1 MMPNKRESLKMFKTN
16 TMSRLGALAQPLAIA
31 THPLAASAS
40 ILAVWALVAVLA
52 APGHSAAQDKAATP
66 PAAGAKTRA
75 ALTVQ
80 AVSPVAASMPVTLPV
95 SGNVAAWQEASIG
108 SEASGLRVA
117 ELLADVGDTV
127 RKGDVL
133 ARLADDTVRADLAQA
148 EASLAETKAL
158 LAEAQANARRAHSLE
173 GTGALSAQA
182 ISQFHTAEQT
192 AVARVA
198 AGEAA
203 VAAQRLRLQ
212 HTEVKAPDGGTIS
225 ARMATVGAVAGS
237 GQELFRLIRGG
248 RLEWRAEVPAVEL
261 VRVKP
266 GQKVAVFTPGGQT
279 VAAQVRKVAPTVD
292 VATRN
297 GLVYVDLL
305 PGAGNELK
313 PGMFARGEFRFDSRQ
328 VLTLPASA
336 LLLRDGFDV
345 VMRIGPD
352 QTVTQTKVQVVGR
365 QADRVAVADLPV
377 DARVVLRGAAFL
389 TDGDAVKVVESDGKR

>member
-1 MMPNKRESLKMFKTN
+1 MLKENVLPAARHPSGQLASLPVAFAGVAPM
-16 TMSRLGALAQPLAIA
+16 
-31 THPLAASAS
+31 
-40 ILAVWALVAVLA
+40 LAVWALVGVLA
-52 APGHSAAQDKAATP
+52 MPGHSAAQDKTAAPGTGTP
-66 PAAGAKTRA
+66 VKTRA

-80 AVSPVAASMPVTLPV
+80 AISPVAATMPVTLPV

-108 SEASGLRVA
+108 SEAAGLRVA
-117 ELLADVGDTV
+117 DLLADVGDTV

-133 ARLADDTVRADLAQA
+133 ARLADGTVRAELAQA
-148 EASLAETKAL
+148 EASLAEAKAL
-158 LAEAQANARRAHSLE
+158 LAEAQANARRAQQLE

-192 AVARVA
+192 ALARVA
-198 AGEAA
+198 AAEAT
-203 VAAQRLRLQ
+203 VATQRLRLT

-248 RLEWRAEVPAVEL
+248 RLEWRAEVPAADL
-261 VRVKP
+261 ARVKT

-292 VATRN
+292 VTTRN

-313 PGMFARGEFRFDSRQ
+313 PGMFARGEFRFDSRP

-365 QADRVAVADLPV
+365 QADRVAVADLPA

>member
-16 TMSRLGALAQPLAIA
+16 TMNRLGALAQPLATA
-31 THPLAASAS
+31 TDPLAASAS
-40 ILAVWALVAVLA
+40 MLAVCALVAVLA
-52 APGHSAAQDKAATP
+52 APGHSAAQDKAAAP

-248 RLEWRAEVPAVEL
+248 RLEWRAEVPAADL

-266 GQKVAVFTPGGQT
+266 GQKVAVFTAGGQT

-305 PGAGNELK
+305 PGAGSELK

-352 QTVTQTKVQVVGR
+352 QTVKQTKVQVVGR
-365 QADRVAVADLPV
+365 QADRVAVADLPA

>member
-1 MMPNKRESLKMFKTN
+1 MFKTHTVN
-16 TMSRLGALAQPLAIA
+16 RPGALAQPLA
-31 THPLAASAS
+31 TAARPVAACVSM
-40 ILAVWALVAVLA
+40 LAVWTLAAVLA
-52 APGHSAAQDKAATP
+52 TPATVAAQDKAAA
-66 PAAGAKTRA
+66 PAAAGTKTRA

-80 AVSPVAASMPVTLPV
+80 AVSPVAATMPVTLPV
-95 SGNVAAWQEASIG
+95 SGNVAAWQEASVG
-108 SEASGLRVA
+108 SEAAGLRVA

-133 ARLADDTVRADLAQA
+133 ARLADGTVRAELAQA
-148 EASLAETKAL
+148 EAGLAEAKAL
-158 LAEAQANARRAHSLE
+158 LAEAQANARRAQTLE

-182 ISQFHTAEQT
+182 ISQFHTGEQT
-192 AVARVA
+192 ALARVA
-198 AGEAA
+198 AAEAT
-203 VAAQRLRLQ
+203 VAAQRLRLS

-225 ARMATVGAVAGS
+225 ARTATVGAVAGS

-248 RLEWRAEVPAVEL
+248 RLEWRAEVPAADL
-261 VRVKP
+261 VRVKT

-297 GLVYVDLL
+297 ALVYVDLL

-313 PGMFARGEFRFDSRQ
+313 PGMFARGEFRFDSRP

-365 QADRVAVADLPV
+365 QADRVAVADLPA

>member
-1 MMPNKRESLKMFKTN
+1 MFEKSTSQHVVPMGPFARALPHRLSL
-16 TMSRLGALAQPLAIA
+16 
-31 THPLAASAS
+31 
-40 ILAVWALVAVLA
+40 LAVVVLA
-52 APGHSAAQDKAATP
+52 GVVCMPSLGMAQDKAAA
-66 PAAGAKTRA
+66 PAAAPTKTRA

-80 AVSPVAASMPVTLPV
+80 ATSPVAASMPVTLPV

-133 ARLADDTVRADLAQA
+133 ARLASDTVRAELAQA
-148 EASLAETKAL
+148 EASLAEAKAL
-158 LAEAQANARRAHSLE
+158 LAEAQANARRAQQLE

-192 AVARVA
+192 ALARVA

-212 HTEVKAPDGGTIS
+212 HTEVKAPDAGTIS

-248 RLEWRAEVPAVEL
+248 RLEWRAEVPAADL
-261 VRVKP
+261 ARMKP

-305 PGAGNELK
+305 PGAGSELK
-313 PGMFARGEFRFDSRQ
+313 PGMFARGEFRFEGRQ

-365 QADRVAVADLPV
+365 QADRVAVADLPA

>member
-1 MMPNKRESLKMFKTN
+1 MFEKSTVQHVVPMGPFARALPHRLSL
-16 TMSRLGALAQPLAIA
+16 
-31 THPLAASAS
+31 
-40 ILAVWALVAVLA
+40 LAVVVLA
-52 APGHSAAQDKAATP
+52 GVVCMPSLGMAQDKAAA
-66 PAAGAKTRA
+66 PAAAPTKTRA

-80 AVSPVAASMPVTLPV
+80 ATSPVAASMPVTLPV

-108 SEASGLRVA
+108 SEAAGLRVA
-117 ELLADVGDTV
+117 ELLADVGDNV

-133 ARLADDTVRADLAQA
+133 ARLASDTVRAELAQA

-158 LAEAQANARRAHSLE
+158 LAEAQANARRAQQLE

-192 AVARVA
+192 ALARVA

-203 VAAQRLRLQ
+203 VAAQRLRLT
-212 HTEVKAPDGGTIS
+212 HTEVKAPDAGVIS
-225 ARMATVGAVAGS
+225 ARLATVGAVAGS

-248 RLEWRAEVPAVEL
+248 RLEWRAEVPAADL
-261 VRVKP
+261 ARVKP

-313 PGMFARGEFRFDSRQ
+313 PGMFARGEFRFDSRP

-365 QADRVAVADLPV
+365 QADRVAVADLPA

-389 TDGDAVKVVESDGKR
+389 TDGDAVKLVESDGKR

>member
-1 MMPNKRESLKMFKTN
+1 MLKNSVGNGPCKPPRPLAHPVMAVASALRVTG
-16 TMSRLGALAQPLAIA
+16 SRL
-31 THPLAASAS
+31 
-40 ILAVWALVAVLA
+40 AVLVLA
-52 APGHSAAQDKAATP
+52 GTLATPGISAAQDKAAA
-66 PAAGAKTRA
+66 PAGAPAKTRA

-80 AVSPVAASMPVTLPV
+80 AISPVAASMPVTLPV
-95 SGNVAAWQEASIG
+95 NGNVAAWQEASIG
-108 SEASGLRVA
+108 SEAAGLRVA

-133 ARLADDTVRADLAQA
+133 ARLADGTVRAELAQA

-158 LAEAQANARRAHSLE
+158 LAEAQANARRARQLE

-192 AVARVA
+192 ALARVA

-248 RLEWRAEVPAVEL
+248 RLEWRAEVPAAEL
-261 VRVKP
+261 ARVKP

-292 VATRN
+292 VVTRN

-305 PGAGNELK
+305 PGAGSELK

-345 VMRIGPD
+345 VMRIGAD

-365 QADRVAVADLPV
+365 QADRVAVADLPA

-389 TDGDAVKVVESDGKR
+389 TDGDAVKLVDSDGKR

>member
-1 MMPNKRESLKMFKTN
+1 MFKTN
-16 TMSRLGALAQPLAIA
+16 TMNRLGALAQPLATA

-40 ILAVWALVAVLA
+40 MLAVCALVAVLA
-52 APGHSAAQDKAATP
+52 APGHSAAQDKAAAP

-248 RLEWRAEVPAVEL
+248 RLEWRAEVPAADL

-266 GQKVAVFTPGGQT
+266 GQKVAVFTAGGQT

-297 GLVYVDLL
+297 GVGVRG
-305 PGAGNELK
+305 PA
-313 PGMFARGEFRFDSRQ
+313 ARRGQRAEARH
-328 VLTLPASA
+328 VCAW
-336 LLLRDGFDV
+336 
-345 VMRIGPD
+345 
-352 QTVTQTKVQVVGR
+352 
-365 QADRVAVADLPV
+365 RVPL
-377 DARVVLRGAAFL
+377 
-389 TDGDAVKVVESDGKR
+389 

>member
-1 MMPNKRESLKMFKTN
+1 MFKKSTVQPVVP
-16 TMSRLGALAQPLAIA
+16 MGPFARALPHRLSLL
-31 THPLAASAS
+31 
-40 ILAVWALVAVLA
+40 ALVVLA
-52 APGHSAAQDKAATP
+52 GVVCMPSLGMAQDKAAA
-66 PAAGAKTRA
+66 PAAAPAKTRA

-80 AVSPVAASMPVTLPV
+80 ATSPVAASMPVTLPV

-108 SEASGLRVA
+108 SEAAGLRVA

-127 RKGDVL
+127 RKGDLL
-133 ARLADDTVRADLAQA
+133 ARLADGTVRAELAQA
-148 EASLAETKAL
+148 EASLAEAKAL
-158 LAEAQANARRAHSLE
+158 LAEAQANARRAQQLE

-192 AVARVA
+192 ALARVA

-203 VAAQRLRLQ
+203 VATQRLRLT

-248 RLEWRAEVPAVEL
+248 RLEWRAEVPAAEL
-261 VRVKP
+261 ARVKP

-313 PGMFARGEFRFDSRQ
+313 PGMFARGEFRFDSRP

-365 QADRVAVADLPV
+365 QADRVAVADLPAE
-377 DARVVLRGAAFL
+377 ARVVLRGAAFL

>member
-1 MMPNKRESLKMFKTN
+1 MFEKSTIQHVVPMGPFARALPHRLSL
-16 TMSRLGALAQPLAIA
+16 
-31 THPLAASAS
+31 
-40 ILAVWALVAVLA
+40 LAVVVLA
-52 APGHSAAQDKAATP
+52 GVVCMPSLGMAQDKAAA
-66 PAAGAKTRA
+66 PAAAPTKTRA

-80 AVSPVAASMPVTLPV
+80 ATSPVAASMPVTLPV

-133 ARLADDTVRADLAQA
+133 ARLVSDTVRAELAQA
-148 EASLAETKAL
+148 EASLAEAKAL
-158 LAEAQANARRAHSLE
+158 LAEAQANARRAQQLE

-192 AVARVA
+192 ALARVA

-212 HTEVKAPDGGTIS
+212 HTEVKAPDAGTIS
-225 ARMATVGAVAGS
+225 ARMATVGAVAGG

-248 RLEWRAEVPAVEL
+248 RLEWRAEVPAAEL
-261 VRVKP
+261 ARVKP

-313 PGMFARGEFRFDSRQ
+313 PGMFARGEFRFEGRQ

-345 VMRIGPD
+345 VMRIGAD

-365 QADRVAVADLPV
+365 QADRVAVADLPA

>member
-1 MMPNKRESLKMFKTN
+1 
-16 TMSRLGALAQPLAIA
+16 
-31 THPLAASAS
+31 
-40 ILAVWALVAVLA
+40 
-52 APGHSAAQDKAATP
+52 
-66 PAAGAKTRA
+66 
-75 ALTVQ
+75 
-80 AVSPVAASMPVTLPV
+80 MPVTLPV

-212 HTEVKAPDGGTIS
+212 HTLSES
-225 ARMATVGAVAGS
+225 ARWRHHQRPHGHC
-237 GQELFRLIRGG
+237 GG
-248 RLEWRAEVPAVEL
+248 C
-261 VRVKP
+261 
-266 GQKVAVFTPGGQT
+266 GGQ
-279 VAAQVRKVAPTVD
+279 R
-292 VATRN
+292 
-297 GLVYVDLL
+297 
-305 PGAGNELK
+305 
-313 PGMFARGEFRFDSRQ
+313 
-328 VLTLPASA
+328 
-336 LLLRDGFDV
+336 
-345 VMRIGPD
+345 
-352 QTVTQTKVQVVGR
+352 
-365 QADRVAVADLPV
+365 
-377 DARVVLRGAAFL
+377 ARVVPPDPWRAAGVACRSARCRPGAREARPEGGCVHRRRPDRGRAGAQS
-389 TDGDAVKVVESDGKR
+389 GPHG

>member
-1 MMPNKRESLKMFKTN
+1 MLKNVICKTPGNAPSVLAHPVMAGASAFGTTAAMFAV
-16 TMSRLGALAQPLAIA
+16 LLLVGALA
-31 THPLAASAS
+31 T
-40 ILAVWALVAVLA
+40 
-52 APGHSAAQDKAATP
+52 PGISAAQDKTAAP
-66 PAAGAKTRA
+66 GSAPAKTRA

-80 AVSPVAASMPVTLPV
+80 AISPAAATMPVTLPV

-108 SEASGLRVA
+108 SEAAGLRVA

-133 ARLADDTVRADLAQA
+133 ARLASDTVRAELAQA

-158 LAEAQANARRAHSLE
+158 LAEAQANARRAQQLE

-192 AVARVA
+192 ALARVA

-203 VAAQRLRLQ
+203 VATQRLRLQ
-212 HTEVKAPDGGTIS
+212 HTEVKAPDAGVIS
-225 ARMATVGAVAGS
+225 ARLATVGAVAGS

-248 RLEWRAEVPAVEL
+248 RLEWRAEVPAADL
-261 VRVKP
+261 ARVKP

-279 VAAQVRKVAPTVD
+279 VAGQVRKVAPTVD

-305 PGAGNELK
+305 PGAGSELK
-313 PGMFARGEFRFDSRQ
+313 PGMFARGEFRFEGRQ

-365 QADRVAVADLPV
+365 QADRVAVADLPA
-377 DARVVLRGAAFL
+377 DARVVRRGAAFL

>member
-1 MMPNKRESLKMFKTN
+1 MMTNKRESLKMFKTN
-16 TMSRLGALAQPLAIA
+16 TMNRLGALAQPLATA

-40 ILAVWALVAVLA
+40 MLAVCALVALLA
-52 APGHSAAQDKAATP
+52 APGHSAAQDKAAAP

-133 ARLADDTVRADLAQA
+133 ARLADDTVRADLAQV

-248 RLEWRAEVPAVEL
+248 RLEWRAEVPAADL

-266 GQKVAVFTPGGQT
+266 GQKVAVFTAGGQT

-352 QTVTQTKVQVVGR
+352 QTVKQTKVQVVGR
-365 QADRVAVADLPV
+365 QADRVAVADLPA

>member
-1 MMPNKRESLKMFKTN
+1 MLPNKRESLKMFKTN
-16 TMSRLGALAQPLAIA
+16 TLSRLSMLAQPLATA

-40 ILAVWALVAVLA
+40 MLAVWALVAVLA
-52 APGHSAAQDKAATP
+52 APVHSVAQDKAAAP
-66 PAAGAKTRA
+66 PAAGAKARA

-95 SGNVAAWQEASIG
+95 SGNVTAWQEASIG
-108 SEASGLRVA
+108 SEAAGLRVA

-133 ARLADDTVRADLAQA
+133 ARLADGTVRAELAQA
-148 EASLAETKAL
+148 EAGLAEAKAL
-158 LAEAQANARRAHSLE
+158 LAEAQANARRAQTLE

-182 ISQFHTAEQT
+182 ISQFHTGEQT
-192 AVARVA
+192 ALARVA
-198 AGEAA
+198 AAEAT
-203 VAAQRLRLQ
+203 VAAQRLRLS

-225 ARMATVGAVAGS
+225 ARTATVGAVAGS

-248 RLEWRAEVPAVEL
+248 RLEWRAEVPAADL
-261 VRVKP
+261 VRVKT

-297 GLVYVDLL
+297 ALVYVDLL

-352 QTVTQTKVQVVGR
+352 QTVKQTKVQVVGR
-365 QADRVAVADLPV
+365 QADRVAVADLPA

>member
-1 MMPNKRESLKMFKTN
+1 MFKKSTVQHA
-16 TMSRLGALAQPLAIA
+16 TPIGPLARA
-31 THPLAASAS
+31 LPHRLSL
-40 ILAVWALVAVLA
+40 LAVVVLA
-52 APGHSAAQDKAATP
+52 GVVCMPSLGMAQDKAVS
-66 PAAGAKTRA
+66 PAAAPTKTRA

-80 AVSPVAASMPVTLPV
+80 ATSPVAASMPVTLPV

-108 SEASGLRVA
+108 SEAAGLRVA
-117 ELLADVGDTV
+117 ELRADVGDTV

-133 ARLADDTVRADLAQA
+133 ARLADDTVRAELAQA
-148 EASLAETKAL
+148 EASLAEAKAL
-158 LAEAQANARRAHSLE
+158 LAEAQANARRAQQLE

-192 AVARVA
+192 ALARVA

-212 HTEVKAPDGGTIS
+212 HTEVKAPDAGVIS

-248 RLEWRAEVPAVEL
+248 RLEWRAEVPAADL
-261 VRVKP
+261 ARVKP

-305 PGAGNELK
+305 PGAGSELK
-313 PGMFARGEFRFDSRQ
+313 PGMFARGEFRFEGRQ

-365 QADRVAVADLPV
+365 QADRVAVADLPA

-389 TDGDAVKVVESDGKR
+389 TDGDAVKLVESDGKR

>member
-1 MMPNKRESLKMFKTN
+1 MFKKSTVQPVVP
-16 TMSRLGALAQPLAIA
+16 MGPFARALPHRLSLL
-31 THPLAASAS
+31 
-40 ILAVWALVAVLA
+40 ALVVLA
-52 APGHSAAQDKAATP
+52 GVVCMPSLGMAQDKAAA
-66 PAAGAKTRA
+66 PAAAPAKTRA

-80 AVSPVAASMPVTLPV
+80 ATSPVAASMPVTLPV

-108 SEASGLRVA
+108 SEAAGLRVA

-127 RKGDVL
+127 RKGDLL
-133 ARLADDTVRADLAQA
+133 ARLADGTVRAELAQA
-148 EASLAETKAL
+148 EASLAEAKAL
-158 LAEAQANARRAHSLE
+158 LAEAQANARRAQQLE

-192 AVARVA
+192 ALARVA

-212 HTEVKAPDGGTIS
+212 HTEVKAPDAGVVS
-225 ARMATVGAVAGS
+225 ARSATVGAVAGS

-248 RLEWRAEVPAVEL
+248 RLEWRAEVPAADL
-261 VRVKP
+261 ARVKP

-365 QADRVAVADLPV
+365 QADRVAVADLPA

>member
-1 MMPNKRESLKMFKTN
+1 MFEKSTIQHVVPMGPFARALPHRLSL
-16 TMSRLGALAQPLAIA
+16 
-31 THPLAASAS
+31 
-40 ILAVWALVAVLA
+40 LAVVVLA
-52 APGHSAAQDKAATP
+52 GVVCMPGLGMAQDKAAA
-66 PAAGAKTRA
+66 PAAAPTKTRA

-80 AVSPVAASMPVTLPV
+80 ATSPVAASMPVTLPV

-133 ARLADDTVRADLAQA
+133 ARLASDTVRAELAQA
-148 EASLAETKAL
+148 EASLAEAKAL
-158 LAEAQANARRAHSLE
+158 LAEAQANARRAQQLE

-192 AVARVA
+192 ALARVA

-212 HTEVKAPDGGTIS
+212 HTEVKAPDAGTIS

-248 RLEWRAEVPAVEL
+248 RLEWRAEVPAADL
-261 VRVKP
+261 ARVKP

-305 PGAGNELK
+305 PGAGSELK
-313 PGMFARGEFRFDSRQ
+313 PGMFARGEFRFEGRQ

-365 QADRVAVADLPV
+365 QADRVAVADLPA

-389 TDGDAVKVVESDGKR
+389 TDGDAVKLVESDGKR

>member
-1 MMPNKRESLKMFKTN
+1 MFEKSTVQHVVPMGPFARALPHRLSL
-16 TMSRLGALAQPLAIA
+16 
-31 THPLAASAS
+31 
-40 ILAVWALVAVLA
+40 LAVVVLA
-52 APGHSAAQDKAATP
+52 GVVCMPSLGMAQDKAAA
-66 PAAGAKTRA
+66 PAAAPAKTRA

-80 AVSPVAASMPVTLPV
+80 ATSPVAASMPVTLPV

-133 ARLADDTVRADLAQA
+133 ARLADDTVRAELAQA
-148 EASLAETKAL
+148 EASLAEAKAL
-158 LAEAQANARRAHSLE
+158 LAEAQANARRAQQLE

-192 AVARVA
+192 ALARVA

-212 HTEVKAPDGGTIS
+212 HTEVKAPDAGTIS

-248 RLEWRAEVPAVEL
+248 RLEWRAEVPAADL
-261 VRVKP
+261 ARVKP
-266 GQKVAVFTPGGQT
+266 GQKVAVFTPGGQA

-305 PGAGNELK
+305 PGAAGNELK
-313 PGMFARGEFRFDSRQ
+313 PGMFARGEFRFEGRQ

-345 VMRIGPD
+345 VMRIGSD

-365 QADRVAVADLPV
+365 QADRVAVADLPA

>member
-1 MMPNKRESLKMFKTN
+1 MFEKSTSQHVVPMGPFARALPHRLSL
-16 TMSRLGALAQPLAIA
+16 
-31 THPLAASAS
+31 
-40 ILAVWALVAVLA
+40 LAVVVLA
-52 APGHSAAQDKAATP
+52 GVVCMPSLGMAQDKAAA
-66 PAAGAKTRA
+66 PAAAPAKTRA

-80 AVSPVAASMPVTLPV
+80 ATSPVAASMPVTLPV

-117 ELLADVGDTV
+117 ELRADVGDTV

-133 ARLADDTVRADLAQA
+133 ARLADDTVRAELAQA
-148 EASLAETKAL
+148 EASLAEAKAL
-158 LAEAQANARRAHSLE
+158 LAEAQANARRAQQLE

-192 AVARVA
+192 ALARVA

-225 ARMATVGAVAGS
+225 ARLATVGAVAGN

-248 RLEWRAEVPAVEL
+248 RLEWRAEVPAAEL

-305 PGAGNELK
+305 PGAAGSELK
-313 PGMFARGEFRFDSRQ
+313 PGMFARGEFRFEGRQ

-345 VMRIGPD
+345 VMRIGAD

-365 QADRVAVADLPV
+365 QADRVAVADLPA

-389 TDGDAVKVVESDGKR
+389 TDGDAVKVVDSDGKR

>member
-1 MMPNKRESLKMFKTN
+1 MFEKSTSQHVVPMGPFARALPHRLSL
-16 TMSRLGALAQPLAIA
+16 
-31 THPLAASAS
+31 
-40 ILAVWALVAVLA
+40 LAVVVLA
-52 APGHSAAQDKAATP
+52 GVVCMPSLGMAQDKAAA
-66 PAAGAKTRA
+66 PAAAPTKTRA

-80 AVSPVAASMPVTLPV
+80 ATSPVAASMPVTLPV

-133 ARLADDTVRADLAQA
+133 ARLASDTVRAELAQA
-148 EASLAETKAL
+148 EASLAEAKAL
-158 LAEAQANARRAHSLE
+158 LAEAQANARRAQQLE

-192 AVARVA
+192 ALARVA

-212 HTEVKAPDGGTIS
+212 HTEVKAPDAGTIS

-248 RLEWRAEVPAVEL
+248 RLEWRAEVPAADL
-261 VRVKP
+261 ARVKP

-305 PGAGNELK
+305 PSAGNELK
-313 PGMFARGEFRFDSRQ
+313 PGMFARGEFRFEGRQ

-365 QADRVAVADLPV
+365 QADRVAVADLPA

-389 TDGDAVKVVESDGKR
+389 TDGDAVKLVESDGKR